1 MEIEEREL
9 REYIPVYDF
18 VYKKLKLKGITKEV
32 YSLIYSYTENNNTY
46 CFSSLGNI
54 AKRIG
59 GTKKSIWEALEELK
73 YKGLIIAEEKSI
85 YSTNN
90 YRTTPLEEITE
101 EMVNRKYKRIRNG
114 TKYTTP

>member
-32 YSLIYSYTENNNTY
+32 YSLIFSYNQNNNQY
-46 CFSSLGNI
+46 CYSSLENM

-73 YKGLIIAEEKSI
+73 YKGLIIANEKSI
-85 YSTNN
+85 YSTCN
-90 YRTTPLEEITE
+90 YRATPLEEITE
-101 EMVNRKYKRIRNG
+101 EMINRKYTRNRK
-114 TKYTTP
+114 TK